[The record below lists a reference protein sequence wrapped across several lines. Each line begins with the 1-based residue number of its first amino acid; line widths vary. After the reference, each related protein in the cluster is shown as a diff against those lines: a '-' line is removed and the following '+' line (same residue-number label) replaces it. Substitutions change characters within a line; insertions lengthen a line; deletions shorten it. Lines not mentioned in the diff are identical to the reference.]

1 MNLKVLSENKISVAK
16 AAIFSILGA
25 VGGSLIIKDAGAAV
39 IPLYALFF
47 IVMVLL
53 VIPEYLTV
61 RVMNADG
68 SKSRK
73 LSAYGLVYG
82 SLFGIATDMGYQ
94 YRAMEMTAPG
104 LKGKAL
110 IILAGICFSF
120 LIFPVT
126 YRIFRFIAGLY
137 VRKNKKEIRQLKSG
151 IAFAISLGV
160 IQLCWLPV
168 FLAFYPA
175 IFSYDFNRQFGE
187 AVRGYEWFYEYQ
199 PLAHTF
205 LIRVFYLLGVR
216 LGNVGTGMACFA
228 FLQSLLLATAISAG
242 LVYIYK
248 KSGKGPWILWL
259 VCFAL
264 LPFNPVLAVSMTK
277 DILFSAFFVMAILLV
292 IKLQEELSP
301 IYAVLFLLIGVLNIL
316 FRNNAS
322 YAMIFLVPAFL
333 FTGKDVK
340 KKILCALLMI
350 ITVVAGTVGKTQIRN
365 VMNAIPGPEMEKYS
379 VPIMQM
385 VRVSAYQDGNLSQ
398 EQRGILE
405 KYLTSETWGEYY
417 PYIADSAKSDISQ
430 YNSDNWLNDKKT
442 LLKDYVK
449 LGLAYPNDYLD
460 AFLGLTIGYWS
471 IGDRSHAQML
481 DVGDDSGYGLLF
493 TFNGSA
499 NPAYPEG
506 IPYDSK
512 IPSLRQKYC
521 HMINGNSYYNW
532 PVVTL
537 LMRPAFYFWLFVL
550 AVFAAVYKRSRKSIA
565 VFAYPFFY
573 MLTMLLGPCVNFRYM
588 YPYVIAVP
596 VLIAFLV
603 GEKKTSEQGTE
614 IREGSR

>member
-1 MNLKVLSENKISVAK
+1 
-16 AAIFSILGA
+16 
-25 VGGSLIIKDAGAAV
+25 
-39 IPLYALFF
+39 
-47 IVMVLL
+47 
-53 VIPEYLTV
+53 
-61 RVMNADG
+61 
-68 SKSRK
+68 
-73 LSAYGLVYG
+73 
-82 SLFGIATDMGYQ
+82 
-94 YRAMEMTAPG
+94 
-104 LKGKAL
+104 
-110 IILAGICFSF
+110 
-120 LIFPVT
+120 
-126 YRIFRFIAGLY
+126 
-137 VRKNKKEIRQLKSG
+137 
-151 IAFAISLGV
+151 
-160 IQLCWLPV
+160 
-168 FLAFYPA
+168 
-175 IFSYDFNRQFGE
+175 
-187 AVRGYEWFYEYQ
+187 
-199 PLAHTF
+199 
-205 LIRVFYLLGVR
+205 
-216 LGNVGTGMACFA
+216 
-228 FLQSLLLATAISAG
+228 
-242 LVYIYK
+242 
-248 KSGKGPWILWL
+248 
-259 VCFAL
+259 
-264 LPFNPVLAVSMTK
+264 
-277 DILFSAFFVMAILLV
+277 
-292 IKLQEELSP
+292 
-301 IYAVLFLLIGVLNIL
+301 
-316 FRNNAS
+316 
-322 YAMIFLVPAFL
+322 
-333 FTGKDVK
+333 
-340 KKILCALLMI
+340 MI